1 MTSALRREKE
11 RGRRTKRSC
20 PAVPS
25 TAANFELLMSLA
37 EEMPRENAS
46 SYDPDKSMMQ
56 PQENRLCSANVV
68 VCAVLSA
75 SGAATDVICGRAIT
89 P

>member
-1 MTSALRREKE
+1 
-11 RGRRTKRSC
+11 
-20 PAVPS
+20 
-25 TAANFELLMSLA
+25 MSLA

-56 PQENRLCSANVV
+56 PQENTMRSASDV
-68 VCAVLSA
+68 VCVVLSVF
-75 SGAATDVICGRAIT
+75 GTATDVIYGSAIT